1 MISATSH
8 NHLIPLAT
16 GAFAARHA
24 HRKRRPRS
32 TRVRAPLESFELMLL
47 QLADLER
54 VRAGLPPIMRDVEL
68 TRLARARADQESDE
82 PLWLID
88 AVGYLEIGSVV
99 IGAAGPYIWYAETVA
114 RVHGED
120 HLAAARLHRALMI
133 GSVQRQVILEP
144 LFNRAGFGAVA
155 NPDGTVTA
163 VELFGEVQ

>member
-8 NHLIPLAT
+8 NQLIPLPA

-24 HRKRRPRS
+24 HRKRRPQS
-32 TRVRAPLESFELMLL
+32 TRDPEPLADFELTLFEL
-47 QLADLER
+47 CKLER
-54 VRAGLPPIMRDVEL
+54 MRASLEPITRDLEL
-68 TRLARARADQESDE
+68 TRLARIRAAQERSASF
-82 PLWLID
+82 WF
-88 AVGYLEIGSVV
+88 VGEIGRLEIGGVV

-114 RVHGED
+114 RVHGQD

-133 GSVQRQVILEP
+133 GSVQRQVVLEP

-155 NPDGTVTA
+155 NSDGAVTV